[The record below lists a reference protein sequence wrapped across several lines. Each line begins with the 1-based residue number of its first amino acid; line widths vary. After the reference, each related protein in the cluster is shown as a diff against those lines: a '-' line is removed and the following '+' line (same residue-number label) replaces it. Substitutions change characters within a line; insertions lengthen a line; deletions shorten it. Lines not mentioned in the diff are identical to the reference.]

1 MRAIASHPPMN
12 VTVGPMHV
20 TVGPN
25 SPLPSVVPCAPWSTP
40 GSKAHRALHVLGG
53 RTAQAAS
60 ESRPS
65 LGSSLHWRMNPAK
78 NQSATNQSAWLPTHT
93 NNGETRGQQEDVE
106 GGGSGASSHGGGGA
120 NSHGGG
126 GANSHG
132 GSGANSRGGGGTNS
146 GGDEHGVT
154 WRDDR

>member
-1 MRAIASHPPMN
+1 
-12 VTVGPMHV
+12 
-20 TVGPN
+20 
-25 SPLPSVVPCAPWSTP
+25 
-40 GSKAHRALHVLGG
+40 
-53 RTAQAAS
+53 
-60 ESRPS
+60 
-65 LGSSLHWRMNPAK
+65 MNPAK